1 MQMISQWRMTLSNE
15 CDILKSSHKSP
26 KDINEENFRSLS
38 TWALCLLTATTLS
51 LWLPLVI
58 LPCPNTIPNRQAWC
72 PRTLGSNGW
81 RSGGRQP
88 ERWWLLCLSLFLAPP
103 RFTTTSHE
111 HLFPSARRVSDGIK
125 RPCSFSGP
133 HLVLFSFQEN

>member
-1 MQMISQWRMTLSNE
+1 MQMISRWRMTLSNE

-38 TWALCLLTATTLS
+38 TSALCLLTAATLS
-51 LWLPLVI
+51 LWLPLGT

-72 PRTLGSNGW
+72 PTTLGSNGW
-81 RSGGRQP
+81 RSGGRRP
-88 ERWWLLCLSLFLAPP
+88 ERWWLLSFLVPRSTPFHHHLS
-103 RFTTTSHE
+103 RT
-111 HLFPSARRVSDGIK
+111 LFPSARRDSDGIK
-125 RPCSFSGP
+125 QPCSFSGP